1 MYPASPC
8 APAHFPRSGTSTAA
22 TVPIFRIDPAELAP
36 LNLPDGRFVRPAQLT
51 PRRGAGYKRGA
62 MSPARVLTSPL
73 LTRRA
78 EICRTAAQIF
88 RERGYDATSVSDI
101 ARALGIT
108 KAGLYHYFESKEA
121 LLFEITAYGL
131 DRVRDDVIAP
141 VRAVRDPE
149 ERLRQLV
156 IRHACIA
163 THGRG
168 AVAQLVDE
176 VRALPPAN
184 RKLLEERMR
193 AYFDLVRDTL
203 RELRAQGRLR
213 SVDPTVAAFGLIG
226 TILWL
231 PRWFRQNGRL
241 SQEQV
246 ARQIADIALGGLLR
260 DGAGKKSARP
270 RAARR
275 MPRGSRKVKQ
285 R

>member
-1 MYPASPC
+1 MA
-8 APAHFPRSGTSTAA
+8 TARLRA
-22 TVPIFRIDPAELAP
+22 F
-36 LNLPDGRFVRPAQLT
+36 T
-51 PRRGAGYKRGA
+51 PSIQSRR
-62 MSPARVLTSPL
+62 T
-73 LTRRA
+73 

-131 DRVRDDVIAP
+131 DRVRDDVILPA
-141 VRAVRDPE
+141 RAVRDPE

-156 IRHACIA
+156 IRHARIA

-176 VRALPPAN
+176 VRQLPTAQ
-184 RKLLEERMR
+184 RKQLEERMR
-193 AYFDLVRDTL
+193 SYFDLVRDTL
-203 RELRAQGRLR
+203 RELRTAGRLR
-213 SVDPTVAAFGLIG
+213 DVDPTVATFSLIG

-246 ARQIADIALGGLLR
+246 ANQIADIALSGLLR
-260 DGAGKKSARP
+260 PASPRAVARLAKAPRPALAARSARAKP
-270 RAARR
+270 RRR
-275 MPRGSRKVKQ
+275 
-285 R
+285 

>member
-1 MYPASPC
+1 M
-8 APAHFPRSGTSTAA
+8 A
-22 TVPIFRIDPAELAP
+22 T
-36 LNLPDGRFVRPAQLT
+36 
-51 PRRGAGYKRGA
+51 
-62 MSPARVLTSPL
+62 ARVRAFAPPL
-73 LTRRA
+73 QSRRA

-131 DRVRDDVIAP
+131 DRVRDDVIVP
-141 VRAVRDPE
+141 VRDIRDPE

-156 IRHACIA
+156 IRHANIA

-176 VRALPPAN
+176 VRQLPPPA
-184 RKLLEERMR
+184 RKQLEERMR
-193 AYFDLVRDTL
+193 AYFDIVRDTL
-203 RELRAQGRLR
+203 RELRAAGRLR
-213 SVDPTVAAFGLIG
+213 DVDPTVATFGLIG

-246 ARQIADIALGGLLR
+246 ANQIADIALGGLLR
-260 DGAGKKSARP
+260 PGPP
-270 RAARR
+270 RAVARVAKDSVPALSGR
-275 MPRGSRKVKQ
+275 SR
-285 R
+285 RSRSRRR

>member
-1 MYPASPC
+1 
-8 APAHFPRSGTSTAA
+8 
-22 TVPIFRIDPAELAP
+22 
-36 LNLPDGRFVRPAQLT
+36 
-51 PRRGAGYKRGA
+51 

-108 KAGLYHYFESKEA
+108 KAGLYHYFDSKEA

-141 VRAVRDPE
+141 VRGIRDPE
-149 ERLRQLV
+149 ERLRELV
-156 IRHACIA
+156 VRHACIA

-176 VRALPPAN
+176 VRALPAAN
-184 RKLLEERMR
+184 RRVLEERMR
-193 AYFDLVRDTL
+193 LYFDLVRDTL
-203 RELRAQGRLR
+203 KELRALGRLR
-213 SVDPTVAAFGLIG
+213 NVDPTVATFGLIG

-241 SQEQV
+241 TQEQV
-246 ARQIADIALGGLLR
+246 AHQIADIALGGLLK
-260 DGAGKKSARP
+260 DPGKPDKEAPAGAP
-270 RAARR
+270 T
-275 MPRGSRKVKQ
+275 
-285 R
+285 

>member
-1 MYPASPC
+1 
-8 APAHFPRSGTSTAA
+8 
-22 TVPIFRIDPAELAP
+22 
-36 LNLPDGRFVRPAQLT
+36 
-51 PRRGAGYKRGA
+51 

-108 KAGLYHYFESKEA
+108 KAGLYHYFDSKEA

-141 VRAVRDPE
+141 VRGMRDPE
-149 ERLRQLV
+149 ERLRELV
-156 IRHACIA
+156 VRHACIA

-176 VRALPPAN
+176 IRALPAAN
-184 RKLLEERMR
+184 RKVLEERMR
-193 AYFDLVRDTL
+193 LYFDLVRDTL
-203 RELRAQGRLR
+203 KELRALGRLR
-213 SVDPTVAAFGLIG
+213 NVDPTVATFGLIG

-241 SQEQV
+241 TQEQV
-246 ARQIADIALGGLLR
+246 AHQIADIALGGLLKDPETPKR
-260 DGAGKKSARP
+260 KRRPARQR
-270 RAARR
+270 RAARQGR
-275 MPRGSRKVKQ
+275 RKRRAK
-285 R
+285 RR

>member
-1 MYPASPC
+1 
-8 APAHFPRSGTSTAA
+8 
-22 TVPIFRIDPAELAP
+22 
-36 LNLPDGRFVRPAQLT
+36 
-51 PRRGAGYKRGA
+51 

-108 KAGLYHYFESKEA
+108 KAGLYHYFDSKEA

-141 VRAVRDPE
+141 VRGMRDPE
-149 ERLRQLV
+149 ERLRELV
-156 IRHACIA
+156 VRHACIA

-176 VRALPPAN
+176 IRALPAAN
-184 RKLLEERMR
+184 RKVLEERMR
-193 AYFDLVRDTL
+193 LYFDLVRDTL
-203 RELRAQGRLR
+203 KELRALGRLR
-213 SVDPTVAAFGLIG
+213 NVDPTVATFGLIG

-246 ARQIADIALGGLLR
+246 ANQIADIALGGLLR
-260 DGAGKKSARP
+260 TRP
-270 RAARR
+270 MVKRDAARR
-275 MPRGSRKVKQ
+275 VARSQRRVK

>member
-1 MYPASPC
+1 M
-8 APAHFPRSGTSTAA
+8 A
-22 TVPIFRIDPAELAP
+22 TVRAFA
-36 LNLPDGRFVRPAQLT
+36 
-51 PRRGAGYKRGA
+51 
-62 MSPARVLTSPL
+62 SPL
-73 LTRRA
+73 LSRRA

-131 DRVRDDVIAP
+131 DRVRDDVIVP
-141 VRAVRDPE
+141 VRSIRDPE

-156 IRHACIA
+156 IRHANIA

-176 VRALPPAN
+176 VRALPPGS
-184 RKLLEERMR
+184 RKQLEERMR
-193 AYFDLVRDTL
+193 AYYDLVRDTL
-203 RELRAQGRLR
+203 RELRAAGRLR
-213 SVDPTVAAFGLIG
+213 NVDPTVAAFGLIG

-241 SQEQV
+241 SQDAV
-246 ARQIADIALGGLLR
+246 AREIADIALGGLIRPTLSR
-260 DGAGKKSARP
+260 RRAG
-270 RAARR
+270 RAAVVSRPASSGRSRR
-275 MPRGSRKVKQ
+275 SKSLRR
-285 R
+285 

>member
-1 MYPASPC
+1 MP
-8 APAHFPRSGTSTAA
+8 TARVRPFA
-22 TVPIFRIDPAELAP
+22 AP
-36 LNLPDGRFVRPAQLT
+36 LQ
-51 PRRGAGYKRGA
+51 
-62 MSPARVLTSPL
+62 S
-73 LTRRA
+73 RRA
-78 EICRTAAQIF
+78 DICRTAAQIF

-131 DRVRDDVIAP
+131 DRVRDDVILPA
-141 VRAVRDPE
+141 RAVRNPE

-176 VRALPPAN
+176 VRQLPPAQ

-193 AYFDLVRDTL
+193 SYFDLVRDTL
-203 RELRAQGRLR
+203 RQLRTAGRLR
-213 SVDPTVAAFGLIG
+213 DVDPTVATFGLIG

-246 ARQIADIALGGLLR
+246 ANQIADIALAGLLR
-260 DGAGKKSARP
+260 PAPPRAVARLAKAPKPALAGRSAR
-270 RAARR
+270 ARTR
-275 MPRGSRKVKQ
+275 RR
-285 R
+285 

>member
-1 MYPASPC
+1 MLS
-8 APAHFPRSGTSTAA
+8 
-22 TVPIFRIDPAELAP
+22 
-36 LNLPDGRFVRPAQLT
+36 
-51 PRRGAGYKRGA
+51 
-62 MSPARVLTSPL
+62 
-73 LTRRA
+73 RRA

-88 RERGYDATSVSDI
+88 QERGYDATSVSDI

-131 DRVRDDVIAP
+131 DRVRDDVMLQ
-141 VRAVRDPE
+141 VRGIRDPE

-156 IRHACIA
+156 VRHANIA

-176 VRALPPAN
+176 VRALPPGS
-184 RKLLEERMR
+184 RKQIEERMR

-203 RELRAQGRLR
+203 RELQAAGRLR
-213 SVDPTVAAFGLIG
+213 QVDTTVATFSLIG

-241 SQEQV
+241 SQEAV
-246 ARQIADIALGGLLR
+246 AKEIANIALGGLLEPTPSR
-260 DGAGKKSARP
+260 RRAR
-270 RAARR
+270 RAARTSAAKASSR
-275 MPRGSRKVKQ
+275 PRRAKARK
-285 R
+285 RT

>member
-1 MYPASPC
+1 
-8 APAHFPRSGTSTAA
+8 
-22 TVPIFRIDPAELAP
+22 
-36 LNLPDGRFVRPAQLT
+36 
-51 PRRGAGYKRGA
+51 

-108 KAGLYHYFESKEA
+108 KAGLYHYFDSKEA

-141 VRAVRDPE
+141 VRGMRDPE
-149 ERLRQLV
+149 ERLRELV
-156 IRHACIA
+156 VRHACIA

-176 VRALPPAN
+176 IRALPAAN
-184 RKLLEERMR
+184 RRVLEERMR
-193 AYFDLVRDTL
+193 LYFDLVRDTL
-203 RELRAQGRLR
+203 KELRALGRLR
-213 SVDPTVAAFGLIG
+213 NVDPTVATFGLIG

-241 SQEQV
+241 TQEQV
-246 ARQIADIALGGLLR
+246 AHQIADIALGGLLK
-260 DGAGKKSARP
+260 DPDTPKKKRRPARQR
-270 RAARR
+270 RAALQGRR
-275 MPRGSRKVKQ
+275 KRRAK
-285 R
+285 RR

>member
-1 MYPASPC
+1 
-8 APAHFPRSGTSTAA
+8 
-22 TVPIFRIDPAELAP
+22 
-36 LNLPDGRFVRPAQLT
+36 
-51 PRRGAGYKRGA
+51 

-108 KAGLYHYFESKEA
+108 KAGLYHYFDSKEA

-141 VRAVRDPE
+141 VRGMRDPE
-149 ERLRQLV
+149 ERLRELV
-156 IRHACIA
+156 VRHACIA

-176 VRALPPAN
+176 IRALPAAN
-184 RKLLEERMR
+184 RKVLEERMR
-193 AYFDLVRDTL
+193 LYFDLVRDTL
-203 RELRAQGRLR
+203 KELRALGRLR
-213 SVDPTVAAFGLIG
+213 NVDPTVATFGLIG

-241 SQEQV
+241 TQEQV
-246 ARQIADIALGGLLR
+246 AHQIADIALGGLLKDPETPKR
-260 DGAGKKSARP
+260 KRRPARQR
-270 RAARR
+270 RAALQGRR
-275 MPRGSRKVKQ
+275 KRRAK
-285 R
+285 RR